1 MKRLALTLAGFAAWA
16 ATDARAAEGPD
27 ARGARADKV
36 DAVVVFSDRARVTR
50 TRAARCEHG
59 RAAALFEGLPDA
71 LDART
76 LRGEVREAADVIGL
90 GTERVAAEEAADPRA
105 RALEAERQRVEA
117 AIRAAEARRAD
128 LGAERVRLAG
138 YDGVMGATLAEE
150 MRNPKPATAAWG
162 GALDGLRARRAA
174 LDGERRKL
182 DAALRGLRRDDDRL
196 GRELAHLGSAGA
208 ARGTRAV
215 TVTIDC
221 RGLGQVTAGLS
232 YVVPGATWQ
241 PEYDLDFTPAGRAK
255 VGAGTARLTVG
266 AVVRQSTGED
276 WTDARLTLSTARP
289 KLGAEAPLP
298 APLVVDGYAH
308 EEGKVLVQAQERR
321 EQLAAGGGGA
331 AAAGPRAATL
341 DDKGNAFVLTL
352 PHRATIPA
360 DGRPVWAPV
369 DVVET
374 AGTAKLVVT
383 PKLDERVY
391 QVVALK
397 NPASYALL
405 DGRVRSYR
413 AGSYVGDTRL
423 RYRGVGEPLEVSLGA
438 DDEIKVERQTLDEK
452 DRSASLLGST
462 KHIVRAFRAVVT
474 NRAAAA
480 ATIEVRDNLPVSK
493 IDDVRVELQT
503 ARTTGGYKL
512 DADRGFLT
520 WSLTLAPAQ
529 HQNVDL
535 AYTIHLPESW
545 QVSGR

>member
-1 MKRLALTLAGFAAWA
+1 MLALALALAVR
-16 ATDARAAEGPD
+16 ATPDARAAEATD
-27 ARGARADKV
+27 AKAARADKI

-76 LRGEVREAADVIGL
+76 LRGEVREGGEVIGL
-90 GTERVAAEEAADPRA
+90 GTDRVAADEAADPRA
-105 RALEAERQRVEA
+105 RALEAQRREAQA
-117 AIRAAEARRAD
+117 AIRAAEARRTDVDVD
-128 LGAERVRLAG
+128 LERLAA
-138 YDGVMGATLAEE
+138 YEGVLGATLTEE
-150 MRNPKPATAAWG
+150 IRNPKPATASWG

-174 LDGERRKL
+174 LDAERRKL
-182 DAALRGLRRDDDRL
+182 DATLRRLRRDDDRL
-196 GRELAHLGSAGA
+196 ARELGHLGAAGA

-232 YVVPGATWQ
+232 YVVPSATWQ
-241 PEYDLDFTPAGRAK
+241 PEYDLDFTPAGHAK
-255 VGAGTARLTVG
+255 IGAGTARLTVG
-266 AVVRQSTGED
+266 AVIRQSTGED

-321 EQLAAGGGGA
+321 EQLAAGGSA
-331 AAAGPRAATL
+331 AAAGPTAAAL

-352 PHRATIPA
+352 PHRATVPA

-374 AGTAKLVVT
+374 SGTAKLVVT

-397 NPASYALL
+397 NPAAYPLL

-423 RYRGVGEPLEVSLGA
+423 RYRGVGEPLEVSLGV
-438 DDEIKVERQTLDEK
+438 DEEIKVERQTLDEK
-452 DRSASLLGST
+452 DRAASLLGST

-474 NRAAAA
+474 NRAAAS
-480 ATIEVRDNLPVSK
+480 ATIEVRDNLPISK

-529 HQNVDL
+529 RQNVDL